1 MSQNKI
7 NYAKIL
13 AAEIEK
19 IRHDGTKPKLLLHC
33 CCAPCSSYVLE
44 YLDSVFEITPY
55 FYNPNISPRS
65 EYDYRAKELARL
77 IDEMPLENTL
87 PPIIEHYDNGKFES
101 KIKGLENEKEG
112 GARCAVCFKI
122 RLSAAADF
130 AKANGFDYF
139 CTTLTISPLKNAQ
152 ALNKIGE
159 NIAEKT
165 GVKYLFSDFKKNEG
179 YKRSIALS
187 NQYSLYRQNYCGCKY
202 SKPNDD

>member
-44 YLDSVFEITPY
+44 YLDNVFEITPY

-87 PPIIEHYDNGKFES
+87 PPIIEHYDNGEFES

-122 RLSAAADF
+122 RLNAAADF